1 MPTRPTEPGNANP
14 DAEEDHGSERVYD
27 KAAASV
33 EPLWDADDDG
43 YEMAEMSKDGKRI
56 DEEYEDVQQAMGGAE
71 EQDSADE
78 DDRAPLAGTGRRRRR
93 SSLQSFQ
100 LYTPDEEARVR
111 HKLDTRLVL
120 FVALLYMMAFLDRS
134 NIGNAKTAGLT
145 ADLRLTDAQFQWL
158 LTAFYITYVLFEWMT
173 LCYKIFPPHI
183 YIATC
188 VFVWGVIASL
198 QSLVTSFG
206 FLLALRA
213 LLGIGEAA
221 FVGMPIYLSFFF
233 RREELAFRTGI
244 FIAAAPLATSFAS
257 SLAYLIVRFGN
268 ALPIAN
274 WRLLFLLEGFPACIV
289 AIWTYYWLPD
299 SPSQARWLTT
309 RQRKIA
315 SLRMRSE
322 VLNATTTTKPGTKT
336 NVPRHKQPFSWSSVL
351 TTLQDPKS
359 YLTAAI
365 FFSCNVAF
373 SSMPVFLPTILNAM
387 GSTPLKS
394 QLLAAPPNLF
404 AFFTVLLSAHLSD
417 KFQTRTIPLLFH
429 SLLAASGYILL
440 TLAGTFQLSHGIRY
454 AAVFPVC
461 AGFFSCVTIIITWT
475 VNNQQSDE
483 GKGTGM
489 AVLNLVGQMGP
500 LVGTRL
506 YPDAEGPY
514 YTKGMAVCAV
524 AMGCVAGL
532 TLVLRGV
539 VRAQNRKRRRLGEGG
554 KEEELL
560 T

>member
-1 MPTRPTEPGNANP
+1 MPARHTEPGSASP
-14 DAEEDHGSERVYD
+14 DAGDDHGSKRTYGE
-27 KAAASV
+27 AT
-33 EPLWDADDDG
+33 EPLWDADDAG

-56 DEEYEDVQQAMGGAE
+56 DEDYEHVPQAMAGAE
-71 EQDSADE
+71 EQDSEEE
-78 DDRAPLAGTGRRRRR
+78 DDRAPLAGTGRRRTR
-93 SSLQSFQ
+93 SSLHTFQ
-100 LYTPDEEARVR
+100 LYTPDEEAKVR
-111 HKLDTRLVL
+111 HTLDTRLVL

-145 ADLRLTDAQFQWL
+145 TDLSLSDAQFEWL
-158 LTAFYITYVLFEWMT
+158 LTTFYITYVLFEWMT
-173 LCYKIFPPHI
+173 LCYKLFPPHI

-198 QSLVTSFG
+198 QSLATSFG

-233 RREELAFRTGI
+233 RREELAFRNGI
-244 FIAAAPLATSFAS
+244 FVAAAPLATSFAS
-257 SLAYLIVRFGN
+257 TLAYLIVRFGT

-299 SPSQARWLTT
+299 SPSQARWLTS

-315 SLRMRSE
+315 SLRMRGE
-322 VLNATTTTKPGTKT
+322 LPATSASNPAPTTL
-336 NVPRHKQPFSWSSVL
+336 PRHKHPFSWSSVR

-359 YLTAAI
+359 YLTALI
-365 FFSCNVAF
+365 FFNCNVAF

-387 GSTPLKS
+387 GSTPLRS

-404 AFFTVLLSAHLSD
+404 AFFTVLLTAHLSD
-417 KFQTRTIPLLFH
+417 QHQTRTIPLLFH
-429 SLLAASGYILL
+429 SLLASSGYILL
-440 TLAGTFQLSHGIRY
+440 TLAGHFHLSHGIRY

-461 AGFFSCVTIIITWT
+461 AGFFSCVTIIITWM
-475 VNNQQSDE
+475 VNNQHSDE

-489 AVLNLVGQMGP
+489 AVMNVVGQMGP

-514 YTKGMAVCAV
+514 YTKGMAICAV
-524 AMGCVAGL
+524 AMGCVAVL
-532 TLVLRGV
+532 TLVLRSV
-539 VRAQNRKRRRLGEGG
+539 VQAQNRKRMRVG
-554 KEEELL
+554 EEELL